1 MTDHKKKNGELDHL
15 LRQIIASISWWDQM
29 MAVRAL
35 GRAATHQ
42 DHIAVALAMRDGG
55 ALSEDKAFF
64 YVAVWI
70 MRVAE
75 ERICD
80 PHRPGLHPE
89 LEPIRADMEAI
100 EEEHGLTKGDSWS
113 PGEGPAEYQKL
124 SATFDRVCDRITAD
138 TFKAYGETDMA
149 ALYLNDHD
157 AFDRRYERGAAEF
170 RGRPS
175 QPTGD

>member
-1 MTDHKKKNGELDHL
+1 MTVHSKTNGELDHL
-15 LRQIIASISWWDQM
+15 LRQRVATISWRDEL
-29 MAVRAL
+29 MAVHAL

-42 DHIAVALAMRDGG
+42 DHIAVAMAMRDGG
-55 ALSEDKAFF
+55 ALSEDAAFF

-80 PHRPGLHPE
+80 PHRRGLHPE

-100 EEEHGLTKGDSWS
+100 EKAHGLTKGDSWS
-113 PGEGPAEYQKL
+113 PGEGPAAYQKL
-124 SATFDRVCDRITAD
+124 SAAFDRVCDRITAD
-138 TFKAYGETDMA
+138 TFKEYGETDMA
-149 ALYLNDHD
+149 ALCLNDRD

-175 QPTGD
+175 QPAGG